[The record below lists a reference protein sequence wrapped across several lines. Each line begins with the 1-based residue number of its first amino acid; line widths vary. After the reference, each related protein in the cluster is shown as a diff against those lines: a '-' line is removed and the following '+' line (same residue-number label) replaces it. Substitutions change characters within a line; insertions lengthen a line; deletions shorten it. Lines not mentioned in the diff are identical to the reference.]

1 MINEHDL
8 IIAQASNPGVLIK
21 EIKRCVI
28 KGLKQIRDRLT
39 DLIQTSIT
47 KNIPISHIFNIA

>member
-21 EIKRCVI
+21 EIKRCQNI
-28 KGLKQIRDRLT
+28 GKTNRDRLT
-39 DLIQTSIT
+39 DS
-47 KNIPISHIFNIA
+47 NFHY

>member
-21 EIKRCVI
+21 EIKRCQTSKI
-28 KGLKQIRDRLT
+28 KTNPDRLT